1 MGVLKSVIFTG
12 AAHLF
17 VIFIL
22 GAFFHIYLNV
32 AHHERLVNEAMW

>member
-17 VIFIL
+17 VIFKF
-22 GAFFHIYLNV
+22 GPFFHIYLNV